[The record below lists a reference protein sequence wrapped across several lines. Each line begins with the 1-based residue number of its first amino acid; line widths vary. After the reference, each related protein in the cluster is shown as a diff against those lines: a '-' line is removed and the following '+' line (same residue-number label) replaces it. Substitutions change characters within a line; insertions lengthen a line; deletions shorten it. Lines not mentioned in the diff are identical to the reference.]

1 MVSSPCTFLKVIHIF
16 HRVIE
21 ILCLRRMRSETNI
34 DNLRA
39 LGMLSGGNEYVT
51 EFQFSICHVCLVT
64 MSQVSRVSVTIFHRL
79 WRVGR
84 SILRSDGDT
93 DGHHQQIILILKI
106 LTL

>member
-21 ILCLRRMRSETNI
+21 ILCLRRMIYGYETNI
-34 DNLRA
+34 DNLLA

-79 WRVGR
+79 WQVEDDQYYGVMET
-84 SILRSDGDT
+84 LMD
-93 DGHHQQIILILKI
+93 IISRLS
-106 LTL
+106 

>member
-21 ILCLRRMRSETNI
+21 ILCLRRMRYETNI

-79 WRVGR
+79 WRVGEDQYYGVMET
-84 SILRSDGDT
+84 LMD
-93 DGHHQQIILILKI
+93 IISRLSLYSRF
-106 LTL
+106 

>member
-1 MVSSPCTFLKVIHIF
+1 
-16 HRVIE
+16 
-21 ILCLRRMRSETNI
+21 MRYETNI

-79 WRVGR
+79 WRVGDDQYYGVMEK
-84 SILRSDGDT
+84 LMD
-93 DGHHQQIILILKI
+93 IISRLS
-106 LTL
+106 